1 LKNLYTLK
9 KYFVRYKKKLVL
21 GFIFILLSNIGSV
34 YVPLFLKD
42 SIDDIKSQSEQV
54 ETYNKIIDSLE
65 TNVAEKPALHDSI
78 NILQAE
84 IKEVKSSASDLLL
97 KYGLLIVGAALFAG
111 IFRFMIRQTVIV
123 VSREIEYDLRG
134 DFWKH
139 IQKLP
144 LRYFQ
149 NNSTGNIMAHTTND
163 INSVRSFLG
172 PAVMYSTDTVIRLI
186 IVLGIMISLNA
197 SLTLYALIPL
207 PLLSYSVF
215 KIGKLIHEKFTKI
228 QEKFADITTMA
239 QENFS
244 GIRVIK
250 SYLREKS
257 EINRY
262 SQQSQEYLNRN
273 MNLVKTQAWIMPML
287 FLITGLS
294 IIIVIWYGGTQVIAG
309 QVTLGEIT
317 AFIFYLGMLIWPM
330 IALGWV
336 INIIQQGEASMKRL
350 NKIFAEPYEINDS
363 GLTDFSVK
371 DIKGEIEFKN
381 VFFRYSENLPW
392 ILKDVNLTI
401 KRDSTV
407 AIMGYTGSGKTSF
420 VNLIPRLYDC
430 SQGEILIDGKNIK
443 NIPLEVLRTKVGLVQ
458 QESFLFSDTVQ
469 NNISYGLKEFD
480 LKSVKRVSEIAQFDK
495 DVDSFP
501 KGYETIVGERG
512 ITFSGGQ
519 KQRACLARAL
529 AINPS
534 ILILDDSFSAVDTH
548 TEEEI
553 LNNLKNFMRG
563 RTSIII
569 SHRIS
574 TVKEADDIIILSNG
588 KIAERGRH
596 DDLVAKGGIYAELH
610 YKQLLEKELEELN

>member
-1 LKNLYTLK
+1 MKNLFTLK
-9 KYFVRYKKKLVL
+9 KYFVRYKKKLIL

-42 SIDDIKSQSEQV
+42 SIDDIQNQANLVHDYDKL
-54 ETYNKIIDSLE
+54 IDSMKINSNNE
-65 TNVAEKPALHDSI
+65 PALQDSI
-78 NILQAE
+78 NTLQTE
-84 IKEVKSSASDLLL
+84 IKAVKNSTSDLLL
-97 KYGLLIVGAALFAG
+97 KYGLLIVGAALFSG

-149 NNSTGNIMAHTTND
+149 NNSTGNIMAHATND
-163 INSVRSFLG
+163 VNSVRSFLG
-172 PAVMYSTDTVIRLI
+172 PAVMYSTDTSIRLA
-186 IVLGIMISLNA
+186 IVLGIMISLNPM
-197 SLTLYALIPL
+197 LTLYSLIPL
-207 PLLSYSVF
+207 PLLSYTVF
-215 KIGKLIHEKFTKI
+215 KIGKMIHEKFTKI

-250 SYLREKS
+250 SYIREKS
-257 EINRY
+257 EIERY
-262 SQQSQEYLNRN
+262 SQQSREYLDRN
-273 MNLVKTQAWIMPML
+273 MSLVRTQAWIMPVL
-287 FLITGLS
+287 FLITGIS

-330 IALGWV
+330 IAAGWV
-336 INIIQQGEASMKRL
+336 INIIQQAEASMKRL
-350 NKIFAEPYEINDS
+350 NKIFAEPYEIDDF
-363 GLTDFSVK
+363 GLTDYSIK
-371 DIKGEIEFKN
+371 DLGGEIEFRN
-381 VFFRYSENLPW
+381 VSFRYSENHPW
-392 ILKDVNLTI
+392 ILKDVNLNI
-401 KRDSTV
+401 KRDSTL

-420 VNLIPRLYDC
+420 INLIPRLYDVTD
-430 SQGEILIDGKNIK
+430 GEILIDGKNVK
-443 NIPLEVLRTKVGLVQ
+443 NIPLETLRTKVGLVQ
-458 QESFLFSDTVQ
+458 QESFLFSDSVL
-469 NNISYGLKEFD
+469 NNIGYGLKEVD
-480 LKSVKRVSEIAQFDK
+480 SNRVVQVSEIAQFHK
-495 DVDSFP
+495 DVESFP
-501 KGYETIVGERG
+501 NGYDTIVGERG

-529 AINPS
+529 AIDPI

-548 TEEEI
+548 TEEDI
-553 LNNLKNFMRG
+553 LKNLKNFMRG

-569 SHRIS
+569 SHRVS
-574 TVKEADDIIILSNG
+574 TVKDADNIIILSDG
-588 KIAERGRH
+588 KIAEQGKH
-596 DDLVAKGGIYAELH
+596 DDLVAVGGIYSELH